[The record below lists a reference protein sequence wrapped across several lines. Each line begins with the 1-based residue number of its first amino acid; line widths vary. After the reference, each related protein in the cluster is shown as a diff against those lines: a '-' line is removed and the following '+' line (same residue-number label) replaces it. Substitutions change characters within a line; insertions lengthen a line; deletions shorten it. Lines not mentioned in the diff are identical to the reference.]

1 LNPASEA
8 GAMFDGKPRSGGQV
22 FVKICGITNE
32 ADALAAIDAGADALG
47 FNLVRRSK
55 RHIDIDKSGDWIA
68 TLPSEVG
75 KVAVMADP
83 SWEDTLRVSR
93 LPFVTALQ
101 LHGSESSE
109 FCRRLADV
117 GVKFAKAVAVAN
129 STSLKEVLD
138 FSTDTLV
145 LDTASSGD
153 FGGTGKSFP
162 WKYAEGFVRENP
174 RFSVILAGGLNPENV
189 KEAVRAVC
197 PRGVDVTSGVEAT
210 PGRKDHR
217 RMKAF
222 VLAVGRAAR

>member
-1 LNPASEA
+1 
-8 GAMFDGKPRSGGQV
+8 MFGSSLKPRGKV

-55 RHIDIDKSGDWIA
+55 RYIDIDKSGDWIA

-109 FCRRLADV
+109 
-117 GVKFAKAVAVAN
+117 
-129 STSLKEVLD
+129 
-138 FSTDTLV
+138 
-145 LDTASSGD
+145 
-153 FGGTGKSFP
+153 
-162 WKYAEGFVRENP
+162 
-174 RFSVILAGGLNPENV
+174 
-189 KEAVRAVC
+189 
-197 PRGVDVTSGVEAT
+197 
-210 PGRKDHR
+210 
-217 RMKAF
+217 
-222 VLAVGRAAR
+222 